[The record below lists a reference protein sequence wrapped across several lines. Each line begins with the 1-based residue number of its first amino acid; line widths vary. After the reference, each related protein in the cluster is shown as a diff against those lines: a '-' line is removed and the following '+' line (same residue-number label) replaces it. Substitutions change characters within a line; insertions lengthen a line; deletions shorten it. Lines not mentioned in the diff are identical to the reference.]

1 MINKITGFC
10 DVDGVIN
17 GVATLDKTHYKSF
30 AEWKLVEVNGYTITY
45 APEVVDFLNNL
56 GDRINLKMLTTWK
69 YDSMTKL
76 APAIG
81 LRTDLEVV
89 DVPGSW
95 SSIPMSISRENRWWK
110 LNAILDHINS
120 PDATDFIWAD
130 DDIGSYTRNY
140 VKRMAEFEGLE
151 SLIITPHTGVALTRE
166 HLNRIEA
173 FVEAFEKRNANLR

>member
-1 MINKITGFC
+1 MMKRPTGFC
-10 DVDGVIN
+10 DVDGVMN
-17 GVATLDKTHYKSF
+17 AVANLDKTHYKNFS
-30 AEWKLVEVNGYTITY
+30 EWKLVRVNGYTITY

-56 GDRINLKMLTTWK
+56 ADRIDLKMLTTWK

-81 LRTDLEVV
+81 LRTDLEVI

-95 SSIPMSISRENRWWK
+95 SSLSMSHDRETRWWK
-110 LNAILDHINS
+110 LNAILDHIDS
-120 PDATDFIWAD
+120 PDATDFIWID
-130 DDIGSYTRNY
+130 DDLGSYDRNY

-151 SLIITPHTGVALTRE
+151 SLLITPHTGVALTRE
-166 HLNRIEA
+166 HLNRIES